1 MAIRSEEILDPS
13 WGLNPRCLRF
23 PDAEDR
29 ILVIDDGKCCELMT
43 EILDRAGYSV
53 EWTTDARFA
62 LERLTRRRYAL
73 VVSDIR
79 MPGPLG
85 ADLVAKIREGR
96 PRLRVLLVSAQV
108 DEGTRDSVRALGAG
122 LLAKPF
128 PPGALLG
135 AVRELLGPSAAPTG
149 P

>member
-1 MAIRSEEILDPS
+1 MAICSEEILEPS

-29 ILVIDDGKCCELMT
+29 ILVIDDGKCCQLMT

-53 EWTTDARFA
+53 EWTTDAGFA
-62 LERLTRRRYAL
+62 LERLARRRYAL

-79 MPGPLG
+79 MPGPFG

-96 PRLRVLLVSAQV
+96 PRLPVLLITARV
-108 DEGTRDSVRALGAG
+108 DEGTRDRVRALGAG

-135 AVRELLGPSAAPTG
+135 AVREILAPSAEPPAP
-149 P
+149 